1 MKLLKLIPILLM
13 LVISAP
19 AWSQAA
25 TYSPEYYAFIRKGD
39 NAFNSGRY
47 NEAIRFYAAAANV
60 HNGNPAA
67 AKRKINMCREKLR
80 QIAADNMRNGL
91 EAVNPIV
98 QNQNLDET
106 VVWEAEE
113 KYNGNRNLNEPVNQ
127 NRIRKE
133 RE

>member
-39 NAFNSGRY
+39 NAFNAGRY
-47 NEAIRFYAAAANV
+47 NEAMRFYTAAANV
-60 HNGNPAA
+60 HNGNPVA
-67 AKRKINMCREKLR
+67 AKRKINLCKEKMR
-80 QIAADNMRNGL
+80 RNGL
-91 EAVNPIV
+91 DVDNPRV
-98 QNQNLDET
+98 QNQNLDEA
-106 VVWEAEE
+106 VVWEAKE

-133 RE
+133 LE